1 MSGDDAGMLLLASA
15 LTAFG
20 LFELLVY
27 RYGADTRPGFDER
40 PERGP
45 RNTL

>member
-1 MSGDDAGMLLLASA
+1 VVVLLLASA
-15 LTAFG
+15 IAAFA
-20 LFELLVY
+20 LFELLAY

-45 RNTL
+45 RNAV